1 MRIVKYILCLFC
13 FVIVGCT
20 TPATTL
26 KIIEQSESIA
36 VDYPDS
42 ALMLINS
49 VDRTSIRGKH
59 DMARYRLVM
68 SEVAYYNRISS
79 DCDSL
84 TRPLFEYYYDSD
96 NHAERARAMYQHG
109 KVMCNA
115 GHNPEA
121 MYALLES
128 EKSLQFYDN
137 PRLLGLVYLSM
148 GSIYGA
154 ECLFQNALDA
164 YKPAYDIFQD
174 LSLEFHAIYTL
185 YSMGEIYLRIREYD
199 IAEECLITVL
209 ERSEINGYSELYY
222 YAIDELCDIYV
233 NTYRFDK
240 LEQYVD
246 ILEGCNL
253 YEGFDIRQYYFKA
266 IIFSYHGDRENAM
279 KYLELADN
287 CPNPNRIEAEYL
299 KSIVYYNL
307 GDNAE
312 TIYWLQQNK
321 IQQEEFFINVLEFPI
336 INTHIELLKQHMDVM
351 NERTENLRFKYVAV
365 FVLSLFIAIGV
376 ALYVRQKII
385 MQRHEIERYISII
398 SELRDNYASGSSKIL
413 EEARGLY
420 NSKFNDINTLLETYY
435 EYGNTSRISH
445 KIVEQV
451 KSIIDSIKND
461 SESVAQL
468 ERLVNFNYDN
478 IITTI
483 KSSNIRL
490 SEKELKYAIYILS
503 GLSTRSI
510 CLLLDVDAA
519 ALYRIKY
526 KMKNKMIEGGI
537 SSEITDIFTKR

>member
-1 MRIVKYILCLFC
+1 MSIVKYILYLFC

-20 TPATTL
+20 THATTL
-26 KIIEQSESIA
+26 KLIEQSEDLA

-49 VDRTSIRGKH
+49 VDRASIHGEQ

-68 SEVAYYNRISS
+68 SEVAYYNRIII

-84 TRPLFEYYYDSD
+84 TRPLFEYYYDSNRHD
-96 NHAERARAMYQHG
+96 ERARAMYQHG
-109 KVMCNA
+109 IVMYNG
-115 GHNPEA
+115 GHMPEA

-128 EKSLQFYDN
+128 EKSLQYCDN

-154 ECLFQNALDA
+154 ECLYQNALA
-164 YKPAYDIFQD
+164 TYKSAYDIFHD

-185 YSMGEIYLRIREYD
+185 YSMSEIYVRIREYD
-199 IAEECLITVL
+199 IAEEYLTTVL
-209 ERSEINGYSELYY
+209 ESSKINGYSELYY
-222 YAIDELCDIYV
+222 YAIDELCALYV
-233 NTYRFDK
+233 QTFRFDDI
-240 LEQYVD
+240 EQYVD
-246 ILEGCNL
+246 ILDSCNP
-253 YEGFDIRQYYFKA
+253 YAGFDIQRNYFKA
-266 IIFSYHGDRENAM
+266 ILYSHCGDREQAI
-279 KYLELADN
+279 KHLELADN
-287 CPNPNRIEAEYL
+287 CSNPNRIETEYL

-312 TIYWLQQNK
+312 AIYWLQQNK
-321 IQQEEFFINVLEFPI
+321 IQQEELLLSVLELPI
-336 INTHIELLKQHMDVM
+336 INTHIELLKQDMDIM
-351 NERTENLRFKYVAV
+351 NERAKNLRFRYFAV
-365 FVLSLFIAIGV
+365 FVLSLLIAIGV
-376 ALYVRQKII
+376 TLYVRQKMI
-385 MQRHEIERYISII
+385 MQRHEIERYISMI
-398 SELRDNYASGSSKIL
+398 SELRDNYTSGSLKIL

-420 NSKFNDINTLLETYY
+420 YSTFNDINTLLETYY

-445 KIVEQV
+445 KIVERV
-451 KSIIDSIKND
+451 KSIVDSIKND
-461 SESVAQL
+461 SNTISQL

-483 KSSNIRL
+483 KGSNIRL
-490 SEKELKYAIYILS
+490 SEKEWKYAIYFLS

-537 SSEITDIFTKR
+537 DSKIIELFSRR

>member
-1 MRIVKYILCLFC
+1 MSIVKYILYLFC

-20 TPATTL
+20 THATTL
-26 KIIEQSESIA
+26 KLIEQSEDLA

-49 VDRTSIRGKH
+49 VDRASIHGEQ

-68 SEVAYYNRISS
+68 SEVAYYNRIII

-84 TRPLFEYYYDSD
+84 TRPLFEYYYDSNRHD
-96 NHAERARAMYQHG
+96 ERARAMYQHG
-109 KVMCNA
+109 IVMYNG
-115 GHNPEA
+115 GHMPEA

-128 EKSLQFYDN
+128 EKSLQYCDN

-154 ECLFQNALDA
+154 ECLYQNALA
-164 YKPAYDIFQD
+164 TYKSAYDIFHD

-185 YSMGEIYLRIREYD
+185 YSMSEIYVRIREYD
-199 IAEECLITVL
+199 IAEEYLTTVL
-209 ERSEINGYSELYY
+209 ESSKINGYSELYY
-222 YAIDELCDIYV
+222 YAIDELCALYV
-233 NTYRFDK
+233 QTFRFDDI
-240 LEQYVD
+240 EQYVD
-246 ILEGCNL
+246 ILDSCNP
-253 YEGFDIRQYYFKA
+253 YEGFDIQRNYFKA
-266 IIFSYHGDRENAM
+266 ILYSHCGDREQAI
-279 KYLELADN
+279 KHLELADN
-287 CPNPNRIEAEYL
+287 CSNPNKIETEYL

-312 TIYWLQQNK
+312 AIYWLQQNK
-321 IQQEEFFINVLEFPI
+321 IQQEELLLSVLELPI
-336 INTHIELLKQHMDVM
+336 INTHIELLKQDMDIM
-351 NERTENLRFKYVAV
+351 NERAKNLRFRYFAV
-365 FVLSLFIAIGV
+365 FVLSLLIAIGV
-376 ALYVRQKII
+376 TLYVRQKMI
-385 MQRHEIERYISII
+385 MQRHEIERYISMI
-398 SELRDNYASGSSKIL
+398 SELRDNYTSGSLKIL

-420 NSKFNDINTLLETYY
+420 YSTFNDINTLLETYY

-445 KIVEQV
+445 KIVERV
-451 KSIIDSIKND
+451 KSIVDSIKND
-461 SESVAQL
+461 SNTISQL
-468 ERLVNFNYDN
+468 ERVVNFNYDN

-483 KSSNIRL
+483 KGSNIRL
-490 SEKELKYAIYILS
+490 SEKELKYAIYLLS

-537 SSEITDIFTKR
+537 DSKIIELFSRR